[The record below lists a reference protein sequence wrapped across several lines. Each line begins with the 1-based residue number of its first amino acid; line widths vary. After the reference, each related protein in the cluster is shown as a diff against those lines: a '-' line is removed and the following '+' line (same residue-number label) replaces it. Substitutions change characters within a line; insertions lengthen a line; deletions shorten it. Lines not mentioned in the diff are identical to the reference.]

1 MKLWIILLLIP
12 IHMGI
17 MPHTNYAIN
26 KHKDVPNVVTLTTYN
41 VCAKQCD
48 STPLITAS
56 GFKIDLLHPGKH
68 RIIAISR
75 DLKKL
80 FKFGQKVK
88 LSNAGRFNGVYY
100 VHDVMN
106 KRFKNKIDV
115 LINNDVPIDKLN
127 DVLIE
132 RI

>member
-1 MKLWIILLLIP
+1 MKLWLVLLFIP
-12 IHMGI
+12 IHIGM
-17 MPHTNYAIN
+17 IN
-26 KHKDVPNVVTLTTYN
+26 NVIHPVKQEIKPNVVTLTTYN
-41 VCAKQCD
+41 ASVSQCD
-48 STPLITAS
+48 STPLVTAS
-56 GFKIDLLHPGKH
+56 GFKIDASHPGKH

>member
-1 MKLWIILLLIP
+1 MKIWVVLLFIP
-12 IHMGI
+12 IHMGVVLDK
-17 MPHTNYAIN
+17 NSAIA
-26 KHKDVPNVVTLTTYN
+26 HKDVPNVVTLTTYN
-41 VCAKQCD
+41 ASVDQCD
-48 STPLITAS
+48 STPLVTAS
-56 GFKIDLLHPGKH
+56 GFKIDSLHPGRH

-106 KRFKNKIDV
+106 KRFTKKIDV
-115 LINNDVPIDKLN
+115 LINYNSRIDKLDN
-127 DVLIE
+127 VIIE
-132 RI
+132 KL

>member
-1 MKLWIILLLIP
+1 MKIWLVLLFIP
-12 IHMGI
+12 IHMGV
-17 MPHTNYAIN
+17 TNDIIHPV
-26 KHKDVPNVVTLTTYN
+26 KQEIKLNVVTLTTYN
-41 VCAKQCD
+41 ACAKQCD
-48 STPLITAS
+48 STPLVTAS
-56 GFKIDLLHPGKH
+56 GFKIDSLHPGKH

-127 DVLIE
+127 NVLIE

>member
-1 MKLWIILLLIP
+1 MKIWLVLLFIP
-12 IHMGI
+12 IHMGV
-17 MPHTNYAIN
+17 TNDIIHPV
-26 KHKDVPNVVTLTTYN
+26 KQEIKLNVVTLTTYN
-41 VCAKQCD
+41 ACAKQCD
-48 STPLITAS
+48 GTPLVTAS
-56 GFKIDLLHPGKH
+56 GFKIDSLHPGKH

-106 KRFKNKIDV
+106 KRFRNKIDI

-127 DVLIE
+127 NVLIE